1 MTCFRYMIAAA
12 SAVAVLAFPVVSA
25 AQSGRDVTKIISP
38 FAAGG
43 GREVLAR
50 TFLAEFAAALGDT
63 VIIDNRPGAG
73 GATGTLAVAHAASDG
88 KTLLMTGT
96 NHNVVPASMTPPPYD
111 AIKDFSAVAAIGTG
125 SNVLMSSA
133 QSPFASV
140 AEFLKYAKAN
150 PGKLNYASAGIG
162 SASHLTMAY
171 LMGLAGIDMTHI
183 PYKSSGAASTE
194 MMAGRVDVT
203 FVTAAEVKGYAKEAR
218 VRMLGISSPKR
229 SKFLPELTP
238 LAEAGI
244 PGFSYESW
252 WGLLAPANTP
262 RPVVLKINA
271 AMEKALRDPAVVE
284 RLAKLT
290 VEPSVMK
297 PEEFDAFLKKDTE
310 TAKRLLRSASAGLKE

>member
-1 MTCFRYMIAAA
+1 MGAVTAAYPI
-12 SAVAVLAFPVVSA
+12 SSM
-25 AQSGRDVTKIISP
+25 AQSGREVTRVISP

-50 TFLAEFAAALGDT
+50 AFISEFAAALGET

-73 GATGTLAVAHAASDG
+73 GATGSLAVARAAPDG

-96 NHNVVPASMTPPPYD
+96 NHNVVPASTTPPPYD
-111 AIKDFSAVAAIGTG
+111 AIRDFSALAAIGTG
-125 SNVLMSSA
+125 SNVLMASA
-133 QSPFASV
+133 QAPFSTV
-140 AEFLKYAKAN
+140 AEFIRYAKAN

-162 SASHLTMAY
+162 SASHLTMSY
-171 LMGLAGIDMTHI
+171 LMGLAGIELTHI

-203 FVTAAEVKGYAKEAR
+203 FVTAAEVKGFSKEAR
-218 VRMLGISSPKR
+218 VRILGISSPKR

-244 PGFSYESW
+244 PGFAYESW
-252 WGLLAPANTP
+252 WGLLGPANMP
-262 RPVVLKINA
+262 RPLIARINA
-271 AMEKALRDPAVVE
+271 AMEKALKDPVVIE

-290 VEPSVMK
+290 ISPSVMK
-297 PEEFDAFLKKDTE
+297 PDEFEAFLRKDTE